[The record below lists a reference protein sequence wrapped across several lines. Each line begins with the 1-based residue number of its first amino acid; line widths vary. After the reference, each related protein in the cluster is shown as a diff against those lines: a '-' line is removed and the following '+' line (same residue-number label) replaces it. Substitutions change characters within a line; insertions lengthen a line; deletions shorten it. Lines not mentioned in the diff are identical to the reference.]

1 MASKQNATHG
11 KIQLWT
17 NRHQNQFAIK
27 LIPDSETSA
36 ACNDYDNSNIF
47 LAATNHNERLC

>member
-47 LAATNHNERLC
+47 LAATNPNERLC